1 MVICIILIG
10 IALYVKFCIT
20 VIVED
25 SLVKESISIRSC
37 SCNFLDEFDGTLE
50 LCGRACGNQMASLP
64 GTSVQCLGLA
74 GYLPRVAGP
83 PLP

>member
-1 MVICIILIG
+1 MILIA
-10 IALYVKFCIT
+10 IAQYVKFCIT

-25 SLVKESISIRSC
+25 SLVKEVISIRSC
-37 SCNFLDEFDGTLE
+37 NCNFLVVFDGTLE
-50 LCGRACGNQMASLP
+50 LCGRACGNQMASLL

-83 PLP
+83 PVP